1 MCLNLLRLFQAIQ
14 VNLRNRSDGLNR
26 ILHRIPQLA
35 KMFYDKEKMEK
46 NIEKIN
52 DKNTINRMVE
62 HGGREIL
69 SKGAMSTTP
78 HTSEVKIMLSTIIPL
93 KDLIAN

>member
-1 MCLNLLRLFQAIQ
+1 MILFIIGGAGFAKQWKYFQLNYER
-14 VNLRNRSDGLNR
+14 
-26 ILHRIPQLA
+26 QLV
-35 KMFYDKEKMEK
+35 KMFYDKEKMDK
-46 NIEKIN
+46 NIEKNN

>member
-1 MCLNLLRLFQAIQ
+1 
-14 VNLRNRSDGLNR
+14 
-26 ILHRIPQLA
+26 
-35 KMFYDKEKMEK
+35 MFYDKKENGEKHRK
-46 NIEKIN
+46 NN

>member
-1 MCLNLLRLFQAIQ
+1 M
-14 VNLRNRSDGLNR
+14 S
-26 ILHRIPQLA
+26 ILDVAHLSHS
-35 KMFYDKEKMEK
+35 Y
-46 NIEKIN
+46 
-52 DKNTINRMVE
+52 
-62 HGGREIL
+62 GGREIL